1 MPQRTGR
8 YTISMENDIVQSK
21 NQNSES
27 SVVQSNQEI
36 DKIILNNQDNDN
48 SYDDSYDFLQNIK
61 KIQLLVKL
69 YVYIIIIF

>member
-1 MPQRTGR
+1 
-8 YTISMENDIVQSK
+8 MENDIVQSK

-48 SYDDSYDFLQNIK
+48 SYADSYDFLQNIK
-61 KIQLLVKL
+61 NIQLLIKKESSNKK
-69 YVYIIIIF
+69 ICK